1 MWGNSMQNDDMHS
14 AGSCMASGQPPDDAL
29 ILRIAQ
35 GDTAALEVLYR
46 QTSSSIYGFALSI
59 LRDPVAAEDVMQDTF
74 VSVMQSAPGYQPSGK
89 PMAWLLTIAR
99 NLALMRLRK
108 AESKNLS
115 FDELFHVEDT
125 HDAYQTTENHM
136 VLEKVLHTLTDGERQ
151 IVMLHALSGLKHR
164 EFADLLGIPQATAIS
179 RYNRALAKLR
189 NSMGGDDLDR

>member
-99 NLALMRLRK
+99 NLALMRLRR

-136 VLEKVLHTLTDGERQ
+136 AHGRRAADRDAARAVRTQAQRNCRPAGYPAGNRYFTL
-151 IVMLHALSGLKHR
+151 
-164 EFADLLGIPQATAIS
+164 
-179 RYNRALAKLR
+179 
-189 NSMGGDDLDR
+189 

>member
-1 MWGNSMQNDDMHS
+1 MH
-14 AGSCMASGQPPDDAL
+14 GQRPDDAL

-99 NLALMRLRK
+99 NPLGLSRQDRAQSGVDAPAQGRK
-108 AESKNLS
+108 
-115 FDELFHVEDT
+115 
-125 HDAYQTTENHM
+125 
-136 VLEKVLHTLTDGERQ
+136 
-151 IVMLHALSGLKHR
+151 
-164 EFADLLGIPQATAIS
+164 
-179 RYNRALAKLR
+179 
-189 NSMGGDDLDR
+189 

>member
-59 LRDPVAAEDVMQDTF
+59 LRDPVAAEDVMQ
-74 VSVMQSAPGYQPSGK
+74 SAPGYQPSGK

-99 NLALMRLRK
+99 NLALMRLRR

-164 EFADLLGIPQATAIS
+164 EIADLLGIPQATAIS